1 MLLQVVTQLSTMKT
15 ASLIFSPATT
25 FLLLVLGSLTSSRA
39 RAAEPTIVTTTHH
52 KQQKKTTT
60 IATELSYIK
69 NCKLAGF
76 DPSQL
81 SCTTCKLLPK
91 QHKNKCEECCS
102 SYKTLDKQSKR
113 YKAAIL
119 IDTGSKAVEELLNED
134 KDKILEQKTGLH
146 IKKVNISGGN
156 DMMMQMM
163 MMQPEPSVILWF
175 EKSPYDDDGDGQLL
189 SSSASDDTFLDSLT
203 GQADEVMI
211 LDGLG
216 RDDIREM
223 LMDLLPD
230 RENNNV

>member
-1 MLLQVVTQLSTMKT
+1 MKT
-15 ASLIFSPATT
+15 ASLTCSVATT
-25 FLLLVLGSLTSSRA
+25 FLLVLLGSSFTSSRA
-39 RAAEPTIVTTTHH
+39 RAAEPTIVTATHH
-52 KQQKKTTT
+52 KQQKKKKTTT
-60 IATELSYIK
+60 AATELSYIK

-91 QHKNKCEECCS
+91 QHKNECEECCS

-134 KDKILEQKTGLH
+134 KDVILEQKTGLH
-146 IKKVNISGGN
+146 IKKVNIGGGN

-163 MMQPEPSVILWF
+163 MMQPEPSIILWF
-175 EKSPYDDDGDGQLL
+175 EKSPYDEDDGQLL

-223 LMDLLPD
+223 LMDLLPN
-230 RENNNV
+230 REKSNV

>member
-1 MLLQVVTQLSTMKT
+1 M
-15 ASLIFSPATT
+15 
-25 FLLLVLGSLTSSRA
+25 
-39 RAAEPTIVTTTHH
+39 
-52 KQQKKTTT
+52 
-60 IATELSYIK
+60 SYIK

-119 IDTGSKAVEELLNED
+119 IDTGSKAVEELLIED